1 MSGYLLDTNVCIEYL
16 RNRNA
21 NAVRRIRAEPTQNI
35 RLCSIVIGELFYGA
49 YYSPDPPRNLALL
62 RRFVSMFA
70 SLPFDDAIA
79 EIYGRERAQLRQA
92 GTQIGPHDLQ
102 IAAIAVVHQ
111 LTVVTHNVSE
121 FSRVPG
127 LLIEDWQV

>member
-1 MSGYLLDTNVCIEYL
+1 MSGYLLDTNACIEYL

-21 NAVRRIRAEPTQNI
+21 NVVRRLQAEPTQNI

-49 YYSPDPPRNLALL
+49 YHSPDLPRNLALL
-62 RRFVSMFA
+62 RRFVSKFA
-70 SLPFDDAIA
+70 SLPFDDTIA
-79 EIYGRERAQLRQA
+79 EIYGRERARLRQA

-102 IAAIAVVHQ
+102 IAATALVHQ

-121 FSRVPG
+121 FSRVSG
-127 LLIEDWQV
+127 LSFEDWEV